1 MFSQPSSTR
10 HCSLIW
16 RERSG
21 ALDVLQA
28 FKRKRMPKNLSF
40 FTSIIYWHG
49 FFPVRDHFS
58 AAAVRVVTKKNTLIT
73 AVKETADLVN

>member
-40 FTSIIYWHG
+40 LRVLFTDTGFSQYVII
-49 FFPVRDHFS
+49 FRS
-58 AAAVRVVTKKNTLIT
+58 RC
-73 AVKETADLVN
+73 